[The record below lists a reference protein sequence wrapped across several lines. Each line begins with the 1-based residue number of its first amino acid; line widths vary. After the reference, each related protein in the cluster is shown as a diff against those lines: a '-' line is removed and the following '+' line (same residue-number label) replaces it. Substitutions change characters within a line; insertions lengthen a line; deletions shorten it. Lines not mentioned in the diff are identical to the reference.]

1 MKKKRILLLPVS
13 VGTGHLQVARA
24 LAEELDTREGIEYD
38 NIDILDLG
46 NNLMRTAYRDM
57 YAEATQNVPELYSI
71 MYRNFNIEQRFRK
84 FQQFFDRIGSLPLF
98 QRLEQFQPDLVMSL
112 HPLAM
117 EIVDFWRRYRNSS
130 FVHQAVVTDF
140 EGHGQWVNPR
150 IDGYFVGSELSRVYL
165 MEAGIAP
172 EKIEASG
179 IPIMK
184 PFEEDISKSRARELM
199 EETMGSEWSAYGDEV
214 RRKPLVLFVAGS
226 LQESEAESIAERIL
240 RQNDCS
246 YLIVSGKNE
255 EVFEAFANKKQ
266 ELGAKMPVKI
276 LGFVDNMH
284 ELMSF
289 AHVIIS
295 KPGGLT
301 VSEALRKALP
311 VIVIKPIPGQEQ
323 ENSDYILENGLGL
336 RVNNLELLH
345 YKARKALER
354 KRYKTMR
361 KNCKE
366 FSFVHSAR
374 SVVDRM
380 LQSIP

>member
-1 MKKKRILLLPVS
+1 
-13 VGTGHLQVARA
+13 VARA
-24 LAEELDTREGIEYD
+24 LAEELDTREGVEYD

-98 QRLEQFQPDLVMSL
+98 QRLEQFKPDLVMSL
-112 HPLAM
+112 HPLAI
-117 EIVDFWRRYRNSS
+117 EIVDFWRRYRNTS

-150 IDGYFVGSELSRVYL
+150 MDGYFVGSELSRVYL
-165 MEAGIAP
+165 EEAGIASD
-172 EKIEASG
+172 KIWVSG

-184 PFEEDISKSRARELM
+184 RFEEEIGKSRARELM
-199 EETMGSEWSAYGDEV
+199 GEIMGSEWSGYSEAL

-226 LQESEAESIAERIL
+226 LQTSEVEAVAERIL
-240 RQNDCS
+240 RQKDFS
-246 YLIVSGKNE
+246 YLIVTGKND
-255 EVFEAFANKKQ
+255 EVREAFDNKKQ
-266 ELGAKMPVKI
+266 ELGANMPVKVV
-276 LGFVDNMH
+276 GFVDNMH

-301 VSEALRKALP
+301 VSEALRKSLP

-336 RVNNLELLH
+336 RANNLELVH
-345 YKARKALER
+345 YKVRKALER

-366 FSFVHSAR
+366 FSFAHSAA
-374 SVVDRM
+374 SVVDAM
-380 LQSIP
+380 LQSMTSANE